1 MQYTATQKPITINI
15 YAAAAVAFKV
25 NLHPAAED
33 IFLPLFVSTMKKKK
47 SIGGGGMQWTSP

>member
-1 MQYTATQKPITINI
+1 MLQYTATQKPITINI
-15 YAAAAVAFKV
+15 YAAAVAFKV

-47 SIGGGGMQWTSP
+47 STGGGMQ